1 MASLSYPKSVRLH
14 YRKDFQTLL
23 ESASTHYNAVFKVF
37 WLVRE
42 CPAGVNGCG
51 AEVCDCAD
59 GDVTCA
65 AGTVAPETAL
75 CGDGSRVSGG
85 VAPETGV
92 CGDGSGVS
100 GGMAPETALC
110 GDGSKVSGGVDTD
123 KAQNPAADQILDAAA
138 TKTGENPAGCRF
150 AVSVPKKSF
159 KRAVKRN
166 LLKRRTR
173 EAIRLN
179 RQLLPEGFCADF
191 LFFYRVGEVL
201 DYAVIEKAVVE
212 AFTAVP
218 AKAAAKA
225 ASAAG
230 TAEANTPDGSAKA
243 NTPDASAEASHV
255 YANAVENSSKRAEN
269 AQQDNSENTSGD
281 E

>member
-14 YRKDFQTLL
+14 YRKDFQALL
-23 ESASTHYNAVFKVF
+23 DSASTHYNAVFKVF

-42 CPAGVNGCG
+42 CPAGVKDGS
-51 AEVCDCAD
+51 A
-59 GDVTCA
+59 GDVACV
-65 AGTVAPETAL
+65 AGSLAPET
-75 CGDGSRVSGG
+75 D
-85 VAPETGV
+85 
-92 CGDGSGVS
+92 
-100 GGMAPETALC
+100 
-110 GDGSKVSGGVDTD
+110 
-123 KAQNPAADQILDAAA
+123 
-138 TKTGENPAGCRF
+138 ENGAGCRF

-201 DYAVIEKAVVE
+201 DYADIEKAVVE

-225 ASAAG
+225 ASAAEN
-230 TAEANTPDGSAKA
+230 AEANTPDT
-243 NTPDASAEASHV
+243 NAEANLV
-255 YANAVENSSKRAEN
+255 DANAVESSSKSAEN
-269 AQQDNSENTSGD
+269 AQLDNSDNTSGN

>member
-14 YRKDFQTLL
+14 YRKDFQALL
-23 ESASTHYNAVFKVF
+23 DSASTHYNAVFKVF

-42 CPAGVNGCG
+42 CPAGVKDGS
-51 AEVCDCAD
+51 A
-59 GDVTCA
+59 GDVACV
-65 AGTVAPETAL
+65 AGSLAPET
-75 CGDGSRVSGG
+75 D
-85 VAPETGV
+85 
-92 CGDGSGVS
+92 
-100 GGMAPETALC
+100 
-110 GDGSKVSGGVDTD
+110 
-123 KAQNPAADQILDAAA
+123 
-138 TKTGENPAGCRF
+138 ENGAGCRF

-179 RQLLPEGFCADF
+179 RQHLPEGFCADF

-201 DYAVIEKAVVE
+201 DYADIEKAVVE

-225 ASAAG
+225 ASTAG
-230 TAEANTPDGSAKA
+230 NAEA
-243 NTPDASAEASHV
+243 NTPDASAEANLV
-255 YANAVENSSKRAEN
+255 DANAVESSSKSAEN
-269 AQQDNSENTSGD
+269 AQLDNSDNTSGN

>member
-14 YRKDFQTLL
+14 YRKDFQALL
-23 ESASTHYNAVFKVF
+23 DSASTHYNAVFKVF

-42 CPAGVNGCG
+42 CPEGVKDGS
-51 AEVCDCAD
+51 A
-59 GDVTCA
+59 GDVACV
-65 AGTVAPETAL
+65 AGSLAPETGV
-75 CGDGSRVSGG
+75 CGDVSRVSGG

-92 CGDGSGVS
+92 
-100 GGMAPETALC
+100 
-110 GDGSKVSGGVDTD
+110 
-123 KAQNPAADQILDAAA
+123 
-138 TKTGENPAGCRF
+138 NPAGCRF

-179 RQLLPEGFCADF
+179 RHILPEGFCADF
-191 LFFYRVGEVL
+191 LFFYRVGELL
-201 DYAVIEKAVVE
+201 DYADIEKAVVE

-230 TAEANTPDGSAKA
+230 TAEANTPD
-243 NTPDASAEASHV
+243 TSAEANLV
-255 YANAVENSSKRAEN
+255 DANAVESSSKNAEN
-269 AQQDNSENTSGD
+269 AQLDNSDNTSGN

>member
-42 CPAGVNGCG
+42 CP
-51 AEVCDCAD
+51 E
-59 GDVTCA
+59 
-65 AGTVAPETAL
+65 E
-75 CGDGSRVSGG
+75 
-85 VAPETGV
+85 
-92 CGDGSGVS
+92 
-100 GGMAPETALC
+100 
-110 GDGSKVSGGVDTD
+110 
-123 KAQNPAADQILDAAA
+123 
-138 TKTGENPAGCRF
+138 CRF

-179 RQLLPEGFCADF
+179 RQFLPEGFCADF

-201 DYAVIEKAVVE
+201 DYADIEKAVVE
-212 AFTAVP
+212 AFTAV
-218 AKAAAKA
+218 AAKA
-225 ASAAG
+225 QSPE
-230 TAEANTPDGSAKA
+230 TAQFRD
-243 NTPDASAEASHV
+243 
-255 YANAVENSSKRAEN
+255 
-269 AQQDNSENTSGD
+269 ENTQSAD

>member
-14 YRKDFQTLL
+14 YRKDFQTLQ

-42 CPAGVNGCG
+42 CPAGVNGCV
-51 AEVCDCAD
+51 AEGCDCAD
-59 GDVTCA
+59 VDVACA
-65 AGTVAPETAL
+65 AGTVAPETGV

-85 VAPETGV
+85 VAPET
-92 CGDGSGVS
+92 
-100 GGMAPETALC
+100 ALC
-110 GDGSKVSGGVDTD
+110 GDGSRVSGGVDTD

-138 TKTGENPAGCRF
+138 TKTGENPTGCRF

-166 LLKRRTR
+166 LLKRRIR

-179 RQLLPEGFCADF
+179 RRCLPEGFCADF

-201 DYAVIEKAVVE
+201 DYADIEKAVVE

-225 ASAAG
+225 ASADEN
-230 TAEANTPDGSAKA
+230 AEANTPD
-243 NTPDASAEASHV
+243 TSAEANLV
-255 YANAVENSSKRAEN
+255 DTNTVESSSKSAEN
-269 AQQDNSENTSGD
+269 AQLDNSDNTSGD

>member
-42 CPAGVNGCG
+42 CPAGVNGCV
-51 AEVCDCAD
+51 AEGCDCAD
-59 GDVTCA
+59 VDVACA
-65 AGTVAPETAL
+65 AGT
-75 CGDGSRVSGG
+75 

-92 CGDGSGVS
+92 CGDGSR
-100 GGMAPETALC
+100 
-110 GDGSKVSGGVDTD
+110 VSGGVDTD

-138 TKTGENPAGCRF
+138 TKTGENPTGCRF

-179 RQLLPEGFCADF
+179 RQHLPEGFCADF

-201 DYAVIEKAVVE
+201 DYADIEKAVVE

-225 ASAAG
+225 ASADEN
-230 TAEANTPDGSAKA
+230 AEANTPD
-243 NTPDASAEASHV
+243 TSAEANLV
-255 YANAVENSSKRAEN
+255 DTNTVESSSKSAEN
-269 AQQDNSENTSGD
+269 AQLDNSDNTSGD

>member
-14 YRKDFQTLL
+14 YRKDFQALL
-23 ESASTHYNAVFKVF
+23 DSASTHYNAVFKVF

-42 CPAGVNGCG
+42 CPEGVNGCV
-51 AEVCDCAD
+51 AEGCDCAD
-59 GDVTCA
+59 VDVACA
-65 AGTVAPETAL
+65 AEA
-75 CGDGSRVSGG
+75 

-92 CGDGSGVS
+92 CGDVSRVS
-100 GGMAPETALC
+100 GDVAPET
-110 GDGSKVSGGVDTD
+110 GV
-123 KAQNPAADQILDAAA
+123 
-138 TKTGENPAGCRF
+138 NPAGCRF

-179 RQLLPEGFCADF
+179 RQHLPEGFCADF

-201 DYAVIEKAVVE
+201 DYADIEKAVVE

-230 TAEANTPDGSAKA
+230 NAEANTPDTSAKT
-243 NTPDASAEASHV
+243 NTPDASAEANLVDS
-255 YANAVENSSKRAEN
+255 NAVENSSKRAEN
-269 AQQDNSENTSGD
+269 AQLDNSENTSGD

>member
-14 YRKDFQTLL
+14 YRKDFQALL

-42 CPAGVNGCG
+42 CPE
-51 AEVCDCAD
+51 EVLDGIA
-59 GDVTCA
+59 GDVACA
-65 AGTVAPETAL
+65 AGVRECNAGAVAP
-75 CGDGSRVSGG
+75 G
-85 VAPETGV
+85 
-92 CGDGSGVS
+92 
-100 GGMAPETALC
+100 
-110 GDGSKVSGGVDTD
+110 
-123 KAQNPAADQILDAAA
+123 
-138 TKTGENPAGCRF
+138 TGENVAGCRF

-179 RQLLPEGFCADF
+179 RRILPEGFCGDF

-201 DYAVIEKAVVE
+201 DYADIEKAVVE
-212 AFTAVP
+212 TFTAVTAKIQSP
-218 AKAAAKA
+218 AAPARETPARE
-225 ASAAG
+225 
-230 TAEANTPDGSAKA
+230 TAEIGD
-243 NTPDASAEASHV
+243 
-255 YANAVENSSKRAEN
+255 SSSEIHTLAPET
-269 AQQDNSENTSGD
+269 AQFRDENTQSAD